1 MLSNGLINDNTVK
14 TTQILG
20 SDVAEIGCL
29 NQASKKQT
37 IFGYCRCSTD
47 IQDQERQV
55 LSLQEANAQ
64 VIFGDKITG
73 TSDFDSR
80 PELTRCLDE
89 MQSGDL
95 LILSELSRLSR
106 SFLGMVNEVS
116 NLLERGIHIK
126 TLDGRLDTT
135 AMPKEIT
142 MLIVSILG
150 YAASQELQQIKS
162 RTAEGRAVAKS
173 RGVKFGRK
181 KTYSQSQVSTIL
193 EMRNKGLGY
202 GNIGKAMGMTKTMVR
217 RIILEND
224 FDQNEK

>member
-1 MLSNGLINDNTVK
+1 MTVYG
-14 TTQILG
+14 IW
-20 SDVAEIGCL
+20 
-29 NQASKKQT
+29 
-37 IFGYCRCSTD
+37 RCSTD

-55 LSLQEANAQ
+55 LALEKAGAEK
-64 VIFGDKITG
+64 IYGDKITG
-73 TSDFDSR
+73 TSDFSSR
-80 PELTRCLDE
+80 PELKKCLEE
-89 MQSGDL
+89 MQSGDTL
-95 LILSELSRLSR
+95 LISELSRLSR

-116 NLLERGIHIK
+116 KLIERGIHIK

-181 KTYSQSQVSTIL
+181 RAYTESQVATVN
-193 EMRNKGLGY
+193 EMRSRGLGY
-202 GNIGKAMGMTKTMVR
+202 RNISKSMGMSISMVR
-217 RIILEND
+217 RILKLND
-224 FDQNEK
+224 LINEK